1 MATSNFIDTA
11 TIWLHA
17 GKGGDGAVTFHREKF
32 VAAGGP
38 DGGDGGRGG
47 DIIFVADDN
56 LSTLMDFRYKRKYTA
71 PDGENGRAKRMSGAD
86 GDDLVIRVPRGTVLK
101 EAETD
106 LVVADLTGSE
116 PVVVARG
123 GRGGWGNSHFATPT
137 RQIPK
142 FAKPGLP
149 GEDMHLKLELKVIAD
164 VGLIGF
170 PNVGKSTL
178 ISIISAA
185 RPKIANYHFTTLTP
199 VLGVVRVGPEQSF
212 VCADIPGLIEGA
224 AEGVGLGHDF
234 LRHVERCRLLLHVV
248 DVSGCEGRDP
258 KADFEQIN
266 HELAGFS
273 AELADRPQI
282 VLGNKCDIASPEQV
296 EEFKQYVEAKGLTF
310 LPISAATRQGVDN
323 LPALVYNR
331 LKDLPPVKVYEAEYK
346 RPDKNAQP
354 TRPFTV
360 ERTGDH
366 EFTVDA
372 PWLERILAGTNV
384 EDYESLQYFQT
395 QLGDSG
401 ILDELVAQG
410 VEEEDTIKIG
420 EYEFDYLYYV
430 VENMLFTQKSEVDIH
445 EMSPLAL
452 AFVGDAVLELLVRAR
467 LVGTTRLQPN
477 RLHTVATHYVSAH
490 AQNLELDIIEPM
502 LTDAEAAVLRRGKN
516 ASKATVA
523 KHATVQEYRA
533 STGCECLLGWLYLQG
548 RNDRIEELFNA
559 MWDGYKPE

>member
-282 VLGNKCDIASPEQV
+282 VLGNKCDIATPEQV
-296 EEFKQYVEAKGLTF
+296 EAFKQYVEAKGLTF
-310 LPISAATRQGVDN
+310 LPISAATKMGLKG
-323 LPALVYNR
+323 LPGLVYDR
-331 LKDLPPVKVYEAEYK
+331 LQQLPPVQVYEANYVAPVKTEGP
-346 RPDKNAQP
+346 RSFEITQP
-354 TRPFTV
+354 EEGVF
-360 ERTGDH
+360 EI
-366 EFTVDA
+366 DA
-372 PWLERILAGTNV
+372 PWLERILEGSDV
-384 EDYESLQYFQT
+384 EDYESLQYFQR

-401 ILDELVAQG
+401 ILDELVKRG
-410 VEEEDTIKIG
+410 VQENDTIRIG
-420 EYEFDYLYYV
+420 DFEFDYV
-430 VENMLFTQKSEVDIH
+430 F
-445 EMSPLAL
+445 
-452 AFVGDAVLELLVRAR
+452 
-467 LVGTTRLQPN
+467 
-477 RLHTVATHYVSAH
+477 
-490 AQNLELDIIEPM
+490 
-502 LTDAEAAVLRRGKN
+502 
-516 ASKATVA
+516 
-523 KHATVQEYRA
+523 
-533 STGCECLLGWLYLQG
+533 
-548 RNDRIEELFNA
+548 
-559 MWDGYKPE
+559 

>member
-1 MATSNFIDTA
+1 MAAQTNFIDIA

-17 GKGGDGAVTFHREKF
+17 GKGGDGAVSFHREKF

-47 DIIFVADDN
+47 DIIFVADDH
-56 LSTLMDFRYKRKYTA
+56 LSTLMDFRYKRKYVA
-71 PDGENGRAKRMSGAD
+71 PEGSKGGASLCHGKNAEN
-86 GDDLVIRVPRGTVLK
+86 LVIKVPLGTVIK
-101 EAETD
+101 DAESG
-106 LVVADLTGSE
+106 LVIADLSDHT
-116 PVVVARG
+116 PVTIAKG
-123 GRGGWGNSHFATPT
+123 GRGGYGNAHFATPT

-142 FAKPGLP
+142 FAKPGMP
-149 GEDMHLKLELKVIAD
+149 GEDLQVTLELKLIAD

-178 ISIISAA
+178 ISTISAA
-185 RPKIANYHFTTLTP
+185 KPKIANYHFTTLVPT
-199 VLGVVRVGPEQSF
+199 LGVVSVGEGASF

-224 AEGVGLGHDF
+224 SEGVGLGHDF

-420 EYEFDYLYYV
+420 EYEFDYLY
-430 VENMLFTQKSEVDIH
+430 
-445 EMSPLAL
+445 
-452 AFVGDAVLELLVRAR
+452 
-467 LVGTTRLQPN
+467 
-477 RLHTVATHYVSAH
+477 
-490 AQNLELDIIEPM
+490 
-502 LTDAEAAVLRRGKN
+502 
-516 ASKATVA
+516 
-523 KHATVQEYRA
+523 
-533 STGCECLLGWLYLQG
+533 
-548 RNDRIEELFNA
+548 
-559 MWDGYKPE
+559 

>member
-116 PVVVARG
+116 PVVVAKG

-296 EEFKQYVEAKGLTF
+296 EEFKRYVEAKGLTF

-420 EYEFDYLYYV
+420 EYEFDYLY
-430 VENMLFTQKSEVDIH
+430 
-445 EMSPLAL
+445 
-452 AFVGDAVLELLVRAR
+452 
-467 LVGTTRLQPN
+467 
-477 RLHTVATHYVSAH
+477 
-490 AQNLELDIIEPM
+490 
-502 LTDAEAAVLRRGKN
+502 
-516 ASKATVA
+516 
-523 KHATVQEYRA
+523 
-533 STGCECLLGWLYLQG
+533 
-548 RNDRIEELFNA
+548 
-559 MWDGYKPE
+559 

>member
-17 GKGGDGAVTFHREKF
+17 GKGGDGAVTFHREKY

-71 PDGENGRAKRMSGAD
+71 PNGENGRAKRQSGAD
-86 GDDLVIRVPRGTVLK
+86 ADDLVIRVPRGTVLK
-101 EAETD
+101 EAESG
-106 LVVADLTGSE
+106 LVIADLSGDQ

-149 GEDMHLKLELKVIAD
+149 GEDLHVQLELKVIAD

-178 ISIISAA
+178 ISILSAA

-224 AEGVGLGHDF
+224 AQGVGLGHDF

-258 KADFEQIN
+258 KQDFEQIN
-266 HELAGFS
+266 RELAGFS
-273 AELADRPQI
+273 AELAQRPQI
-282 VLGNKCDIASPEQV
+282 VLGNKCDIATEEQV
-296 EEFKQYVEAKGLTF
+296 ADFRAFVEAKGLTF
-310 LPISAATRQGVDN
+310 LPISAATRQGVDG
-323 LPALVYNR
+323 LPTLVYNR
-331 LKDLPPVKVYEAEYK
+331 LQDLPPVKVYEPEYK
-346 RPDKNAQP
+346 RPDRSAEP

-360 ERTGDH
+360 TRTGDH

-420 EYEFDYLYYV
+420 EYEFDYLY
-430 VENMLFTQKSEVDIH
+430 
-445 EMSPLAL
+445 
-452 AFVGDAVLELLVRAR
+452 
-467 LVGTTRLQPN
+467 
-477 RLHTVATHYVSAH
+477 
-490 AQNLELDIIEPM
+490 
-502 LTDAEAAVLRRGKN
+502 
-516 ASKATVA
+516 
-523 KHATVQEYRA
+523 
-533 STGCECLLGWLYLQG
+533 
-548 RNDRIEELFNA
+548 
-559 MWDGYKPE
+559 

>member
-1 MATSNFIDTA
+1 MPSTSNFIDVA

-17 GKGGDGAVTFHREKF
+17 GKGGDGAVSFHREKF

-47 DIIFVADDN
+47 NIVFQADPN

-71 PDGENGRAKRMSGAD
+71 PDGENGRGARQKGKD
-86 GDDLVIRVPRGTVLK
+86 ADDLVIRVPRGTVLK
-101 EAETD
+101 EAETG
-106 LVVADLTGSE
+106 LVVADLSGDA
-116 PVVVARG
+116 PVVVAKG
-123 GRGGWGNSHFATPT
+123 GRGGWGNARFATPT
-137 RQIPK
+137 RQIPR

-149 GEDMHLKLELKVIAD
+149 GEDMHLTLELKVIAD

-178 ISIISAA
+178 ISTISAA

-224 AEGVGLGHDF
+224 ADGVGLGHDF

-258 KADFEQIN
+258 KEDFEQIN
-266 HELAGFS
+266 HELEGFS
-273 AELADRPQI
+273 ADLATRPQI
-282 VLGNKCDIASPEQV
+282 VLGYKCDIATPEQV
-296 EEFKQYVEAKGLTF
+296 EEFKQFV
-310 LPISAATRQGVDN
+310 
-323 LPALVYNR
+323 
-331 LKDLPPVKVYEAEYK
+331 AEYVK
-346 RPDKNAQP
+346 PSLVDAP

-360 ERTGDH
+360 ERTGAH

-401 ILDELVAQG
+401 ILDELVRQN
-410 VEEEDTIKIG
+410 VEEDDTIKIG
-420 EYEFDYLYYV
+420 EYEFDYVY
-430 VENMLFTQKSEVDIH
+430 
-445 EMSPLAL
+445 
-452 AFVGDAVLELLVRAR
+452 
-467 LVGTTRLQPN
+467 
-477 RLHTVATHYVSAH
+477 
-490 AQNLELDIIEPM
+490 
-502 LTDAEAAVLRRGKN
+502 
-516 ASKATVA
+516 
-523 KHATVQEYRA
+523 
-533 STGCECLLGWLYLQG
+533 
-548 RNDRIEELFNA
+548 
-559 MWDGYKPE
+559 